1 MKIII
6 YCILLIFGPIPLKSN
21 ESNFTATQNY
31 LIPDNSKS
39 VDYAMN
45 FKTKLYSYE
54 TVNELIHDSDAPAE
68 TQLMNVTKASVSQNT
83 PIANSVF
90 LPVLSML
97 AGLLLWRFHG
107 QNLQKKQS
115 KVKEYSK

>member
-1 MKIII
+1 MKLII
-6 YCILLIFGPIPLKSN
+6 YCLLLIFGPTPAKSL
-21 ESNFTATQNY
+21 ESNNATSQSY
-31 LIPDNSKS
+31 FIADNSKGI
-39 VDYAMN
+39 DYAMN

-68 TQLMNVTKASVSQNT
+68 PQLMNVTKASVSQNT

-97 AGLLLWRFHG
+97 AGLLLWRFHE

-115 KVKEYSK
+115 KVKEYSD